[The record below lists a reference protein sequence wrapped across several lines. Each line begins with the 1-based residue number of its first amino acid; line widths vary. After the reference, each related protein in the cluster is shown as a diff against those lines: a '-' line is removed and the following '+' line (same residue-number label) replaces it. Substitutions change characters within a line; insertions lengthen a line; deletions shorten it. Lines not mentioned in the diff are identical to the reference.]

1 MLPKILWGKSY
12 CSPTLQARAITLYW
26 KLTQV
31 HIPFEGVPGPKP
43 RWSGSRA
50 APVGDRPSCP
60 NRGLL
65 PARGGPETCSAS
77 EVGLKAGGS
86 IWHHEAGEIRPG
98 QRCWISWSF
107 QPFDP
112 PPRPFNKMVWFTLP
126 SQKNAEWNKNENTT
140 TQNEKGHKTEDMEGI
155 KSLRLYTCQL
165 YNNCIT

>member
-65 PARGGPETCSAS
+65 PARGGAQKHAQLVRWGSKPEGAFGTMKLGRL
-77 EVGLKAGGS
+77 GLAKDAGSHGPS
-86 IWHHEAGEIRPG
+86 SPL
-98 QRCWISWSF
+98 
-107 QPFDP
+107 
-112 PPRPFNKMVWFTLP
+112 TLP
-126 SQKNAEWNKNENTT
+126 RGHSIRWFDSRSHPRKMLSETKMKIQQHKMKKGTKQKIWRELKV
-140 TQNEKGHKTEDMEGI
+140 
-155 KSLRLYTCQL
+155 
-165 YNNCIT
+165 